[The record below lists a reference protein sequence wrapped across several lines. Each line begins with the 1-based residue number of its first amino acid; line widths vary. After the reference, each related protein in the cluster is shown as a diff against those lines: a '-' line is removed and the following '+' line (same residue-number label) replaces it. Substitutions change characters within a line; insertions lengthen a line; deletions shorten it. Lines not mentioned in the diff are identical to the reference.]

1 MHPPH
6 DEAIHE
12 ARTSVK
18 KVRAIR
24 DLIEEDSGRGLG
36 GDRKGLRKVNRAL
49 SKVRDADVMLEM
61 LDKLKEAEPHL
72 LSEHSFARMRR
83 QLTMHKKTALRDARN
98 SGAWKKVDRDLR
110 RLRKD
115 VKGWRPK
122 HRRFGALAIGIKATF
137 RRGRDAMA
145 RANESRD
152 AADFHEWRKHI
163 KALWYALRLVEG
175 CSPQIGQDVVA
186 LRLAERSL
194 GDDHNIVVLLDE
206 LSKGS
211 PAGLRGLRT
220 VARRVQ
226 AELRRGAVRDT
237 KRIYDAS
244 PGDFVRRLEHAWKA
258 WYRRDKAARSERPHP
273 EAA

>member
-1 MHPPH
+1 MQPPH

-18 KVRAIR
+18 KARAIR
-24 DLIEEDSGRGLG
+24 DLIEADSGRGLDA
-36 GDRKGLRKVNRAL
+36 DRKGLRKVNRTL

-61 LDKLKEAEPHL
+61 LGKLKEAEPHL
-72 LSEHSFARMRR
+72 LSEHAFARLRR
-83 QLTMHKKTALRDARN
+83 QLTTHKKTALRDARN

-110 RLRKD
+110 RLRKH
-115 VKGWRPK
+115 VKAWRPK
-122 HRRFGALAIGIKATF
+122 HRRFRALATGIKVTF
-137 RRGRDAMA
+137 RRGRKAMA
-145 RANESRD
+145 RAHQSQD
-152 AADFHEWRKHI
+152 AADFHEWRTHI

-175 CSPQIGQDVVA
+175 CSPQIGHDVVA
-186 LRLAERSL
+186 LRRAESSL
-194 GDDHNIVVLLDE
+194 GDDHNIVVLLEE

-211 PAGLRGLRT
+211 PAGLSGLRR

-226 AELRRGAVRDT
+226 SELRRGAVRDT

-244 PGDFVRRLEHAWKA
+244 PGDFVRRLERAWKG
-258 WYRRDKAARSERPHP
+258 WHRRDKAAGSDRPHP